1 MGRPTQGVKVMNMKE
16 DDVVSAVA
24 LVVEDSTP
32 AADEESNQEE
42 LPADASATASSDGE
56 GSGD

>member
-24 LVVEDSTP
+24 LVVEDSS
-32 AADEESNQEE
+32 DEVEEPVKQPE
-42 LPADASATASSDGE
+42 LPADADGA
-56 GSGD
+56 